1 MLKLRLLQQY
11 KKPRTDEMAKALGQ
25 ELFAKLFRSA
35 SGHNLGLL
43 AEHAGLSRLLAVER
57 VERKDALLQGQVWA
71 RMREEARPY
80 SLRYGTVKLQ
90 RTEALEEIE
99 FASEIAQVIDKIR
112 TKAPR

>member
-11 KKPRTDEMAKALGQ
+11 KKPRTDEMEKALGQ
-25 ELFAKLFRSA
+25 ELFARLFRSA

-43 AEHAGLSRLLAVER
+43 AERAGLSRLLV
-57 VERKDALLQGQVWA
+57 VERKDALLQGPVWA

-80 SLRYGTVKLQ
+80 SLRYGTVRLQ

-99 FASEIAQVIDKIR
+99 WASEVAQVIDKIR
-112 TKAPR
+112 TKDAR